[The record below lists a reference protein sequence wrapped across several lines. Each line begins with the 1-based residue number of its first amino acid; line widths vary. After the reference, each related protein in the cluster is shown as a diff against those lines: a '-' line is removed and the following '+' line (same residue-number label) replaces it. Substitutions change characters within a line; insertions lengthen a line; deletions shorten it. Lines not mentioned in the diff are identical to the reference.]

1 MLLSSV
7 HNIRIERLWV
17 DVTNQVGESWA
28 DFFYA
33 LELSAGLNQDNE
45 SHIWLLHH
53 LFLPLLNCSLAFF
66 AESWNEHKI
75 AIRGGPRHSPADLF
89 GFDMLVHGVRGD
101 FITEGDLNP
110 EELEVYGVNWEVLEN
125 EQILVSRDTN
135 NDRSENWTS
144 WIDQDGQSPHLNE
157 VIVEPPQ
164 GPLSEEE
171 VQHIDNTVS
180 PYVDQADTES
190 RFQMWYQ
197 ALALARDLHPDIF

>member
-1 MLLSSV
+1 
-7 HNIRIERLWV
+7 V

-28 DFFYA
+28 DFFYT

-53 LFLPLLNCSLAFF
+53 LFLPLLNRSLAFF

-75 AIRGGPRHSPADLF
+75 AIRGGPRRSPADLF
-89 GFDMLVHGVRGD
+89 GFDMLVRGVQGD
-101 FITEGDLNP
+101 LITEEDLNL
-110 EELEVYGVNWEVLEN
+110 EELEVYGVDWEALEN
-125 EQILVSRDTN
+125 EQILTSRDTN

-144 WIDQDGQSPHLNE
+144 WISQDGQPPYLNE
-157 VIVEPPQ
+157 VIVEPPE

-171 VQHIDNTVS
+171 VQLIDNTVS
-180 PYVDQADTES
+180 QYMDQANSES

-197 ALALARDLHPDIF
+197 ALALARNFHPDMF